1 MGSSSGM
8 MGLRPKPRASGVKAV
23 FFLVSFSVW
32 MCKLTGASSDFD
44 DEEIYTTMG
53 RFCNNRCETDSKGRN
68 QCCVNVNHHCQKICV
83 YNDCLQCLRNPGMRN
98 ECLQPRDVTC
108 RNSTCGYNREH
119 VNCICLQ
126 DLNRCVDEDYWMI
139 YYTDMT
145 DTKAPETSGNE
156 VNVTAI
162 ILGWILS
169 LVLLLVIIGAVVCYF
184 QRKCNSSGQPSMVSS
199 DVELTANGSSRA
211 QLAVPPPP
219 PPLGGSVG
227 YSYAYDHVTTN
238 RSTEV
243 HTYDYVDDGEGSSH
257 YFKNGQRKSSSEE
270 KGGVTEDANETQV
283 QEVPVRDEGDEVTG
297 VDVRITDDVVE
308 VTDSPSG
315 VRATAAEVID
325 PTYFTL
331 IPTEEQKAQSE
342 ASGNEVAAVPNEGNV
357 ASSSTEVLTQKA
369 QIEASGYEVAAVHHD
384 GNVAS
389 SATEALTQN
398 IQNEASGYEVA
409 AVPNEGDTA
418 SSSSEVHTQKA
429 QHEASGY
436 EVAAVPHE
444 GNVASSSTEVLTQ
457 KAQHEASG
465 YEVAAVPN
473 EGDTASSSS
482 EVLTQ
487 KAQHEASGYEVAAV
501 PHEGNVAS
509 SSTEVFTQKGDH
521 NTYFPLLLNNT
532 DQKSTKEG
540 SDRNQ
545 DAGVMQPA
553 TNTQSWSETSCPSL
567 KTTGAE
573 ETTSYDHL
581 VRDPDRLSHDGAL
594 SGQNN
599 NDNYQHLKV

>member
-1 MGSSSGM
+1 M
-8 MGLRPKPRASGVKAV
+8 MLPGLGPKPRASGVKVLV
-23 FFLVSFSVW
+23 FLMAFSVW
-32 MCKLTGASSDFD
+32 MCKRTGASSDFD
-44 DEEIYTTMG
+44 DEEIYTTIG
-53 RFCNNRCETDSKGRN
+53 RFCNNRCETDSQGRN
-68 QCCVNVNHHCQKICV
+68 QCCVNVVHHCQKICV
-83 YNDCLQCLRNPGMRN
+83 YNDCLQCLRNPGLRN
-98 ECLQPRDVTC
+98 ECLHQQDITC
-108 RNSTCGYNREH
+108 RNSTCRPGDNREH
-119 VNCICLQ
+119 VNCICSQ
-126 DLNRCVDEDYWMI
+126 DLKR
-139 YYTDMT
+139 
-145 DTKAPETSGNE
+145 
-156 VNVTAI
+156 
-162 ILGWILS
+162 
-169 LVLLLVIIGAVVCYF
+169 
-184 QRKCNSSGQPSMVSS
+184 VSS

-219 PPLGGSVG
+219 PLPLGGSVG

-297 VDVRITDDVVE
+297 VDARTTDDVVE

-315 VRATAAEVID
+315 VRSTAAEGID
-325 PTYFTL
+325 PTYFSL

-389 SATEALTQN
+389 AATEALTQK
-398 IQNEASGYEVA
+398 IQHEASGYEVA
-409 AVPNEGDTA
+409 PVPNEGDTA
-418 SSSSEVHTQKA
+418 SSSSEVHTKKA

-457 KAQHEASG
+457 K
-465 YEVAAVPN
+465 
-473 EGDTASSSS
+473 
-482 EVLTQ
+482 
-487 KAQHEASGYEVAAV
+487 
-501 PHEGNVAS
+501 
-509 SSTEVFTQKGDH
+509 GDH

-540 SDRNQ
+540 SDRNHV
-545 DAGVMQPA
+545 AGVMQPA

-581 VRDPDRLSHDGAL
+581 VRDPDRVSHDGAL